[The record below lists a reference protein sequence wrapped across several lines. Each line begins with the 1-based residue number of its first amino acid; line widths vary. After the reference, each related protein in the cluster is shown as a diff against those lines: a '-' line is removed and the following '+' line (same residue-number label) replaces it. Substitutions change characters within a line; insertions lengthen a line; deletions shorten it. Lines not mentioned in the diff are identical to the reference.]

1 MIINETNYVKVYV
14 FYIHLYIFVWEVV
27 MEKYVEIVNV
37 KQAHL
42 YIKNG
47 LNPVQVYWG
56 RDRVV
61 YLFDK
66 DKSKPLF
73 DLWREH
79 KLS

>member
-1 MIINETNYVKVYV
+1 
-14 FYIHLYIFVWEVV
+14 

-61 YLFDK
+61 YLFDR